1 MLQGD
6 HNSNRED
13 DQMTKTM
20 PVCAALLLAAGL
32 VSVAGAATAQV
43 TPEVRRA
50 CERKAMEVRPILNA
64 PEREAFIANCLA
76 DATWS
81 PNTKK
86 GANN

>member
-1 MLQGD
+1 
-6 HNSNRED
+6 
-13 DQMTKTM
+13 MTTTM
-20 PVCAALLLAAGL
+20 PVCAALLLASAL
-32 VSVAGAATAQV
+32 ISVVGAATAQV

-64 PEREAFIANCLA
+64 PQREAFIANCLA

-86 GANN
+86 GTNY

>member
-1 MLQGD
+1 
-6 HNSNRED
+6 
-13 DQMTKTM
+13 MTKTM
-20 PVCAALLLAAGL
+20 PICTALLLAAAL
-32 VSVAGAATAQV
+32 ISVAGAATAQV

-50 CERKAMEVRPILNA
+50 CEWKAMEVRPILNA

-86 GANN
+86 GTNY

>member
-1 MLQGD
+1 
-6 HNSNRED
+6 
-13 DQMTKTM
+13 MTKTM
-20 PVCAALLLAAGL
+20 LVCAAPLLAAGL
-32 VSVAGAATAQV
+32 ITVAGIATAQV

-86 GANN
+86 GSKD